1 MYKCPRCGN
10 EDRRYIG
17 YRNGEPYC
25 RRCISFSGKEA
36 TYEVDLKGKNPNL
49 FLDYSLSE
57 DQKKVSKD
65 VLRIL
70 KDGKNVLIYAVT
82 GAGKTELVYE
92 SIEYFLKKQKKVG
105 FAIPRRDVVI
115 DLLPRVK
122 EAFKGVKVIAVY
134 GSHSS
139 DIEGD
144 IILLTTHQ
152 LYRYKNYFDLLII
165 DEIDA
170 FPYRGSEVLQSFFK
184 SSLRGNFILLTA
196 TPTVKDEEY
205 IKENNGEIVTLLKR
219 YHSHPLIVPRFI
231 KPTISL
237 YISCLIELKRLTAKR
252 YPVMV
257 FVPTIKIGQTLFRFL
272 SFHLKNGQF
281 VSSEEEKRDEYIK
294 AFKERKLNY
303 LVTTSILERGVTIAN
318 LQVIVFKSNHKLYT
332 KEALI
337 QISGRVGRKM
347 NAYLGEVLF
356 IGDYLNEANRRAI
369 EEIEETNR
377 KANL

>member
-36 TYEVDLKGKNPNL
+36 TYEVDLNGKNPNL

-92 SIEYFLKKQKKVG
+92 SIEYFLKMQKKVG

-134 GSHSS
+134 GSHSN

-196 TPTVKDEEY
+196 TPTAKDEEY

-257 FVPTIKIGQTLFRFL
+257 FVPTIKVGQTLFRFL

>member
-1 MYKCPRCGN
+1 M
-10 EDRRYIG
+10 
-17 YRNGEPYC
+17 
-25 RRCISFSGKEA
+25 
-36 TYEVDLKGKNPNL
+36 

-65 VLRIL
+65 VLKIL
-70 KDGKNVLIYAVT
+70 KEGKNILIYAVT

-196 TPTVKDEEY
+196 TPTAKDEEY
-205 IKENNGEIVTLLKR
+205 IKENNGEKVTLLKR

>member
-36 TYEVDLKGKNPNL
+36 TYEVDLNGKNPNL

-92 SIEYFLKKQKKVG
+92 SIEYFLKMQKKVG

-134 GSHSS
+134 GSHSN

-196 TPTVKDEEY
+196 TPTAKDEEY
-205 IKENNGEIVTLLKR
+205 IKENNGEKVTLLKR

-257 FVPTIKIGQTLFRFL
+257 FVPTIKVGQTLFRFL

>member
-10 EDRRYIG
+10 EDSRYIG

-36 TYEVDLKGKNPNL
+36 TYEVDLKGKNTNL

-134 GSHSS
+134 GSHSN

-196 TPTVKDEEY
+196 TPTAKDEEY
-205 IKENNGEIVTLLKR
+205 IKENNGEKVTLLKR

-257 FVPTIKIGQTLFRFL
+257 FVPTIKVGQTLFRFL

>member
-36 TYEVDLKGKNPNL
+36 AYEVDLKGKNPNL

-57 DQKKVSKD
+57 DQKRVSKD

-196 TPTVKDEEY
+196 TPTAKDEEY

-257 FVPTIKIGQTLFRFL
+257 FVPTIKVGQTLFRFL

>member
-36 TYEVDLKGKNPNL
+36 AYEVDLKGKNPNL

-57 DQKKVSKD
+57 DQKRVSKD

-134 GSHSS
+134 GSHSN

-196 TPTVKDEEY
+196 TPTAKDEEY

-257 FVPTIKIGQTLFRFL
+257 FVPTIKVGQTLFRFL

>member
-57 DQKKVSKD
+57 DQKRVSKD

-196 TPTVKDEEY
+196 TPTAKDEEY
-205 IKENNGEIVTLLKR
+205 IKENNGEKVTLLKR

-257 FVPTIKIGQTLFRFL
+257 FVPTIKVGQTLFRFL

-281 VSSEEEKRDEYIK
+281 V
-294 AFKERKLNY
+294 
-303 LVTTSILERGVTIAN
+303 
-318 LQVIVFKSNHKLYT
+318 
-332 KEALI
+332 
-337 QISGRVGRKM
+337 
-347 NAYLGEVLF
+347 
-356 IGDYLNEANRRAI
+356 
-369 EEIEETNR
+369 
-377 KANL
+377 

>member
-1 MYKCPRCGN
+1 M
-10 EDRRYIG
+10 
-17 YRNGEPYC
+17 
-25 RRCISFSGKEA
+25 
-36 TYEVDLKGKNPNL
+36 

-134 GSHSS
+134 GSHSN

-196 TPTVKDEEY
+196 TPTAKDEEY

-257 FVPTIKIGQTLFRFL
+257 FVPTIKVGQTLFRFL

>member
-1 MYKCPRCGN
+1 M
-10 EDRRYIG
+10 
-17 YRNGEPYC
+17 
-25 RRCISFSGKEA
+25 
-36 TYEVDLKGKNPNL
+36 
-49 FLDYSLSE
+49 
-57 DQKKVSKD
+57 
-65 VLRIL
+65 
-70 KDGKNVLIYAVT
+70 
-82 GAGKTELVYE
+82 
-92 SIEYFLKKQKKVG
+92 QKKVG

-134 GSHSS
+134 GSHSN

-196 TPTVKDEEY
+196 TPTAKDEEY
-205 IKENNGEIVTLLKR
+205 IKENNGEKVTLLKR

-257 FVPTIKIGQTLFRFL
+257 FVPTIKVGQTLFRFL